1 MSMQMNAKSLSAAVT
16 LSLGLAT
23 GVLADTALV
32 MVEQDGCI
40 YCRRWH
46 AEVGE
51 IYPVTEFAIRAPL
64 RIVDLHDMPE
74 DLSLTSRV
82 VFTPTFLLVEDG
94 QEIARAEG
102 YTGDEIFWM
111 QMELLA
117 RRLPDA
123 PPDETPTE

>member
-1 MSMQMNAKSLSAAVT
+1 MNAKSLSAAVT
-16 LSLGLAT
+16 LALGLAT
-23 GVLADTALV
+23 SVMADTALV

-46 AEVGE
+46 AEVGD
-51 IYPVTEFAIRAPL
+51 IYPVTEFAARAPL
-64 RIVDLHDMPE
+64 RIVDLRDMPE
-74 DLSLTSRV
+74 DLTLTSRV

-117 RRLPDA
+117 RRLPET